1 MKGVMVNM
9 WKLLYSDY
17 ETDKV
22 SKVNN
27 EKLSILDCVVQYSI
41 PLKTKFTIVG
51 LYADN
56 KKYTVMANCGKFIFA
71 TKPFSTHK
79 NNTKY
84 WLVIINVL
92 SQQFLEFVIDS
103 KDVIQDI
110 KNTIE
115 DISKNG
121 IEGFDYTR
129 SFTIDPVNA
138 NYNNGEP
145 YQASISEIDR
155 FWVEQLRGKKL
166 GE

>member
-1 MKGVMVNM
+1 M

-17 ETDKV
+17 ETDKTY
-22 SKVNN
+22 KVNN
-27 EKLSILDCVVQYSI
+27 EQLSILDCVVQYSI
-41 PLKTKFTIVG
+41 PLKSKFTVVG
-51 LYADN
+51 LYADK

-71 TKPFSTHK
+71 TKPYSTHK

-84 WLVIINVL
+84 WLIIINVL
-92 SQQFLEFVIDS
+92 SQNFLEFVIDS
-103 KDVIQDI
+103 KDIIQDI
-110 KNTIE
+110 KNTVNQ
-115 DISKNG
+115 ISTNG
-121 IEGFDYTR
+121 IDNFDFTQ

-145 YQASISEIDR
+145 FQASITEIDR

>member
-1 MKGVMVNM
+1 MVNM

-27 EKLSILDCVVQYSI
+27 EKLSILDCIVQYSI
-41 PLKTKFTIVG
+41 PLKTKFTVVG

-71 TKPFSTHK
+71 TKPYSTHK

-84 WLVIINVL
+84 WLVIINIL
-92 SQQFLEFVIDS
+92 SQQFLEFVINS

-110 KNTIE
+110 KNTVNEIA
-115 DISKNG
+115 KNG
-121 IEGFDYTR
+121 IDNFDYLS
-129 SFTIDPVNA
+129 SFTVDPVNA
-138 NYNNGEP
+138 NYNEGVP
-145 YQASISEIDR
+145 YQASITEIDR

>member
-1 MKGVMVNM
+1 M
-9 WKLLYSDY
+9 WRLLYSDY

-22 SKVNN
+22 YKVGN

-51 LYADN
+51 LYADK
-56 KKYTVMANCGKFIFA
+56 KKYTVMANCGKLIFA
-71 TKPFSTHK
+71 TKSFSTHK
-79 NNTKY
+79 DNSKY
-84 WLVIINVL
+84 WLVIINV
-92 SQQFLEFVIDS
+92 SSGQFIEFVVDS
-103 KDVIQDI
+103 KDIIQDI
-110 KNTIE
+110 KNTVENIQNN
-115 DISKNG
+115 DINN
-121 IEGFDYTR
+121 FDYTK

-155 FWVEQLRGKKL
+155 FWVEQLKGKGL

>member
-1 MKGVMVNM
+1 M

-17 ETDKV
+17 ETDKTH
-22 SKVNN
+22 KVNN
-27 EKLSILDCVVQYSI
+27 EQLSILDCIVQYSI
-41 PLKTKFTIVG
+41 PLKSKFTVVG
-51 LYADN
+51 LYADK

-71 TKPFSTHK
+71 TKPYSTHK

-84 WLVIINVL
+84 WLIIINVL
-92 SQQFLEFVIDS
+92 SQNFLEFVIDS
-103 KDVIQDI
+103 KDIIQDI
-110 KNTIE
+110 KNTVNQ
-115 DISKNG
+115 ISTNG
-121 IEGFDYTR
+121 IDNFDFTQ

-145 YQASISEIDR
+145 FQASITEIDR

>member
-1 MKGVMVNM
+1 M

-17 ETDKV
+17 ETDKTY
-22 SKVNN
+22 KVNN
-27 EKLSILDCVVQYSI
+27 EQLSILDCVVQYSI
-41 PLKTKFTIVG
+41 PLKSKFTVVG
-51 LYADN
+51 LYADK

-71 TKPFSTHK
+71 TKPYSTHK

-84 WLVIINVL
+84 WLIIINVL
-92 SQQFLEFVIDS
+92 SQNFLEFVIDS

-110 KNTIE
+110 KNTVNQINT
-115 DISKNG
+115 NG
-121 IEGFDYTR
+121 IDNFDFTQ

-138 NYNNGEP
+138 NYNDGEP
-145 YQASISEIDR
+145 FQASITEIDR

>member
-1 MKGVMVNM
+1 M

-17 ETDKV
+17 ETDKTY
-22 SKVNN
+22 KVNN
-27 EKLSILDCVVQYSI
+27 EQLSILDCVVQYSI
-41 PLKTKFTIVG
+41 PLKSKFTVVG
-51 LYADN
+51 LYADK

-71 TKPFSTHK
+71 TKPYSTHK

-84 WLVIINVL
+84 WLIIINVL
-92 SQQFLEFVIDS
+92 SQNFLEFVIDS
-103 KDVIQDI
+103 KDIIQDI
-110 KNTIE
+110 KNTVNQINT
-115 DISKNG
+115 NG
-121 IEGFDYTR
+121 IDNFDFTQ

-145 YQASISEIDR
+145 YQASITEIDR